1 MRSSGDSG
9 WVDLGPVE
17 ELRDVPLRQVA
28 LGKLKIALSYQN
40 GVFGAV
46 SGVCNHAAGP
56 LGDGTLDGDY
66 IVCPW
71 HHWKFHRATGE
82 GEPGY
87 EDDYVPRHELREE
100 GGRLLLNSV
109 PTTRRHKAPHE
120 RHPLERPVVREP
132 GPIRVLGLST
142 TAMDAK
148 FPRYST
154 SDALLQIALAHA
166 GTLGAETRLIK
177 ANDLRVRNCE
187 GYYSKSAHACTW
199 PCSITQMDSKDQM
212 VEVYEGL
219 VFWADAVIL
228 ASPIRWGSASSL
240 YFKLIE
246 RMNCIQN
253 QVTIR
258 NRVLIRNKAAAFI
271 ITGGQDNVQS
281 VAGQMLMFF
290 AELGFDFPQFPFIAH
305 SRGWSAEDMERNVA
319 VVRESEEL
327 HEGARE
333 LAARTVAK
341 ASALVAAGQGTERT
355 PRGGRKAHTMS
366 AGDAG

>member
-1 MRSSGDSG
+1 MTARDETV
-9 WVDLGPVE
+9 WADLGPAD
-17 ELRDVPLRQVA
+17 ELKQTPLRQVSI
-28 LGKLKIALSYQN
+28 GKLKIALSYQN
-40 GVFGAV
+40 GEFGAV

-56 LGDGTLDGDY
+56 LGDGTLDGEY
-66 IVCPW
+66 VVCPW
-71 HHWKFHRATGE
+71 HHWKFHRSTGE
-82 GEPGY
+82 GEPGFE
-87 EDDYVPRHELREE
+87 EDRVPRHELREE
-100 GGRLLLNSV
+100 NGRLFVN
-109 PTTRRHKAPHE
+109 TTPVTQRHKAPHE

-154 SDALLQIALAHA
+154 SDALLEIALAHA
-166 GTLGAETRLIK
+166 GSLGAETKLIT

-212 VEVYEGL
+212 AEVYEGL

-258 NRVLIRNKAAAFI
+258 NRVLIKNKAASFI
-271 ITGGQDNVQS
+271 ITGGQDNVQ
-281 VAGQMLMFF
+281 VVGQMLMFF
-290 AELGFDFPQFPFIAH
+290 SELGFDFPQFPFIAH

-319 VVRESEEL
+319 IVQESEEL

-341 ASALVAAGQGTERT
+341 AAALVAAGRGTDRT
-355 PRGGRKAHTMS
+355 PRGGRKAHKMS